1 MMGICFFFAIFAERM
16 FGKNS
21 WIAVSLLILSP
32 KGWKRKSWLVC
43 ACLFP

>member
-21 WIAVSLLILSP
+21 WVAVSYDKHSEELEDKI
-32 KGWKRKSWLVC
+32 GRAHV
-43 ACLFP
+43 